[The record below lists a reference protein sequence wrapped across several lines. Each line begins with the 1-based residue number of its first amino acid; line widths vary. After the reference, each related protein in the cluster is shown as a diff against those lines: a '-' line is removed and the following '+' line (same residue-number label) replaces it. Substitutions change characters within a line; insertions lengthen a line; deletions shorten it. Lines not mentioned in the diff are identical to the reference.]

1 MDTFERVDA
10 EALKQASVV
19 LATFA
24 YDAAMREG
32 AFPRTSAT
40 P

>member
-1 MDTFERVDA
+1 MFPSYRRVTED
-10 EALKQASVV
+10 ALKQAAIV

-32 AFPRTSAT
+32 KLPS
-40 P
+40 